1 MDIELSGTNC
11 WVGRIWLDCDIA
23 GLGVFIQHEAIR
35 LILNK
40 TQKPRIGVK

>member
-1 MDIELSGTNC
+1 MDIEFAG
-11 WVGRIWLDCDIA
+11 WVECGWIDIA

-35 LILNK
+35 LILNE